1 MNPQPR
7 FVLISSTGDPEA
19 RALADELG
27 LELRERAPLPARHLH
42 FCCPADEIPARLGWA
57 RWLGP
62 RLVWTPRSPPAAP
75 GSWWSLVRRLAVASQ
90 EEARAW
96 ARLVPLGRIVVAPD
110 AASLAA
116 VYAEVGSVGA
126 RGLRATSGR
135 SRGAPGAP

>member
-7 FVLISSTGDPEA
+7 FVLISSTSDPEA
-19 RALADELG
+19 RALADALG
-27 LELRERAPLPARHLH
+27 LRLCEKAPLSARHLH
-42 FCCPADEIPARLGWA
+42 FYCPAGEIPARLGWA
-57 RWLGP
+57 RWLAP

-96 ARLVPLGRIVVAPD
+96 AGVLPLGRIVVAAD

-116 VYAEVGSVGA
+116 VYAEVSSMGA

-135 SRGAPGAP
+135 CRGAPGAP